1 MRYILFL
8 IYAILFAG
16 SASGMTGSD
25 DLWQGDHDKELFR
38 IKWCEKPGFCEICRY
53 WNKDP
58 QRIAR
63 LWYQKDGITSIRAS
77 IVSDSFIKMT
87 YLCA

>member
-25 DLWQGDHDKELFR
+25 DLWQGDHEKELFR

-53 WNKDP
+53 WN
-58 QRIAR
+58 
-63 LWYQKDGITSIRAS
+63 TS
-77 IVSDSFIKMT
+77 
-87 YLCA
+87 